1 MPNESNSEPDAHDSF
16 RAKVESIFSELV
28 GERARRISAT
38 SLPAESVAA
47 IAASYAPD
55 MDSQR
60 AQDIA
65 FHLSDWAGDAAFL
78 IALHLYPDRF
88 TADEIQAGIGAFFV
102 HAPFHIAEAAALA
115 GQYAPSSSE
124 YEADQPNSNDRNA

>member
-1 MPNESNSEPDAHDSF
+1 MPVKENPTAKSRRVSRNSLV
-16 RAKVESIFSELV
+16 RASEKPNSRIR
-28 GERARRISAT
+28 RALQ
-38 SLPAESVAA
+38 LPP
-47 IAASYAPD
+47 I
-55 MDSQR
+55 
-60 AQDIA
+60 
-65 FHLSDWAGDAAFL
+65 

-88 TADEIQAGIGAFFV
+88 TADEIQAGIGSFFV